1 MSGLGTVA
9 VPRAARDACE
19 RAPPDDARPTRD
31 VRLEEGERVG
41 RFVVVRDVEGRI
53 HALAAGSVAAVCETD
68 DGALLMLPGGRMVH
82 VPRPLRVVL
91 DWLDG
96 RGPG

>member
-1 MSGLGTVA
+1 MPDGRT
-9 VPRAARDACE
+9 
-19 RAPPDDARPTRD
+19 APGDGRQPCDDC
-31 VRLEEGERVG
+31 LEEGERVG
-41 RFVVVRDVEGRI
+41 RFVVVRDVEGRF
-53 HALAAGSVAAVCETD
+53 HALAAGSVAAVCGTD
-68 DGALLMLPGGRMVH
+68 EGALLMLPGGRMVH